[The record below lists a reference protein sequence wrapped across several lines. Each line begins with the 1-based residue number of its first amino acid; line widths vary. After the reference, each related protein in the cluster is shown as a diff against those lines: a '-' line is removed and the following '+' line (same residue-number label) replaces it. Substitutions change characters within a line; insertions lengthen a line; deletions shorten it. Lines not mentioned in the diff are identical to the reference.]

1 MNDATTSKETCSIFA
16 GLLSAE
22 ARRSNI
28 RDGRRGMQSLKS
40 VWLMTSLEKFVFAS
54 HPRRPKNTQ

>member
-16 GLLSAE
+16 ALLSAE

-28 RDGRRGMQSLKS
+28 RDGRRGMQSQIKATFCDA
-40 VWLMTSLEKFVFAS
+40 MI
-54 HPRRPKNTQ
+54 